1 MCGRNKV
8 LVDTTQAS
16 LVKQVSHSIAGG
28 DWNVV
33 HDELQKAIYQGR
45 FQTGATEQYTC
56 TWDTQGV

>member
-8 LVDTTQAS
+8 LVDTTLAS

-45 FQTGATEQYTC
+45 FQTMATEQYT
-56 TWDTQGV
+56 